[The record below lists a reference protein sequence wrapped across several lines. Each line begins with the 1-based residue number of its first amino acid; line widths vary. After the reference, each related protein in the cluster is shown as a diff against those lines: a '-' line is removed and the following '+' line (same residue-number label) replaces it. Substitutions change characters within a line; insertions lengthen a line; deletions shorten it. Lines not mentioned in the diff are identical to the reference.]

1 MKILVATLVFIGIF
15 IYRAPAQTPDSVK
28 YINLSPADFRAKLQN
43 DPAAMLIDVRELF
56 EYRKSRIKGSVNIPS
71 SGNMDF
77 AADTIDKAKNLYL
90 YCTSGFRSKRVSA
103 KFADKGFSG
112 VNNLDGG
119 IKRWKEEGNP
129 IERKKIRKR

>member
-15 IYRAPAQTPDSVK
+15 ISRVPAQTPDSVNF
-28 YINLSPADFRAKLQN
+28 INLSPADFHTKLQN
-43 DPAAMLIDVRELF
+43 DHEAMLIDVREQF
-56 EYRKSRIKGSVNIPS
+56 EYRKSRIKGAVNIPS

-77 AADTIDKAKNLYL
+77 ASDTIDKTRNLYL
-90 YCTSGFRSKRVSA
+90 YCTSGFRSKRVCA
-103 KFADKGFSG
+103 KFAEKGFAE

-129 IERKKIRKR
+129 VERKKIRR